1 MTGASAAASPTRV
14 MVFLHSFEPG
24 GVERVALRL
33 CGAWATDPR
42 LDVRLVMGRTDG
54 AMQGEAPPG
63 LPLYVIKSGPV
74 PTAAWESI
82 WMMIVLFR
90 HIRRQRPDV
99 LFAAGNSYAV
109 VAVVMKLLLG
119 RRCPPIV
126 LKISNDLGRADL
138 PQPIRWL
145 YHRWLR
151 IQGALIDHF
160 TGLAVP
166 MHAEITQAMGVAG
179 DCVTVIPDPAL
190 SARDLTALAAI
201 GAARAV
207 AASRRY
213 VAVGRLAA
221 QKNFG
226 LAVDAFASAAQ
237 PGDTLAII
245 GEGGARRQI
254 EARIKA
260 LGVEASVRL
269 PGHGAVMPAL
279 AEADVFVLSSD
290 YEALPAVVV
299 EALASGL
306 PVVATDCCVSMCSLV
321 GDFGTVVPRRDAAAL
336 ATAMAEQA
344 LLT

>member
-1 MTGASAAASPTRV
+1 
-14 MVFLHSFEPG
+14 
-24 GVERVALRL
+24 
-33 CGAWATDPR
+33 
-42 LDVRLVMGRTDG
+42 
-54 AMQGEAPPG
+54 
-63 LPLYVIKSGPV
+63 
-74 PTAAWESI
+74 
-82 WMMIVLFR
+82 
-90 HIRRQRPDV
+90 
-99 LFAAGNSYAV
+99 
-109 VAVVMKLLLG
+109 
-119 RRCPPIV
+119 
-126 LKISNDLGRADL
+126 
-138 PQPIRWL
+138 
-145 YHRWLR
+145 
-151 IQGALIDHF
+151 
-160 TGLAVP
+160 
-166 MHAEITQAMGVAG
+166 GVAG
-179 DCVTVIPDPAL
+179 DCATVIPDPAL

-213 VAVGRLAA
+213 VAVGRLAS

-226 LAVDAFASAAQ
+226 LAVDAFASAAR

-254 EARIKA
+254 EARIKG
-260 LGVEASVRL
+260 LGLEASVRL

-279 AEADVFVLSSD
+279 ADADVFVLSSD

-344 LLT
+344 LLTPAQRASASAAMEEFTVERSAAVYEALFTRLSRGRCPENAILAGY